1 MKIKTFFTSIFISL
15 FLSFIFLLPV
25 LAQTTESPQSNG
37 NINPPVSQCGDGFDN
52 DTDGKIDKTGLKT
65 ADKTYEADPQC
76 VGNAKCEDGTKNC
89 EPCVSGSG
97 FCINIKIKNPLKVE
111 SIQGAIGLF
120 MSAILRIAIPFIVIF
135 FIWSGLNFVLARGN
149 PEAIK
154 KAKNMF
160 WYTIIGTLLILGA
173 WTITNIIIGTV
184 NSVTS

>member
-1 MKIKTFFTSIFISL
+1 MKIKTFFISL
-15 FLSFIFLLPV
+15 LLTVFFVIPV
-25 LAQTTESPQSNG
+25 FAQTTESPQSNG
-37 NINPPVSQCGDGFDN
+37 NINPPVSQCADGFDN
-52 DTDGKIDKTGLKT
+52 DNDGKIDKTGLKT
-65 ADKTYEADPQC
+65 VGKTYEPDPQC
-76 VGNAKCEDGTKNC
+76 IGSAKCEDGTNTC
-89 EPCVSGSG
+89 LSQNNPATCGSG
-97 FCINIKIKNPLKVE
+97 LCLNVKIKNPLKVD

-149 PEAIK
+149 PEGIK

-184 NSVTS
+184 NSVTN